1 MTRLTNE
8 LRRSIISKIMSN
20 VPMIDYREQIKVL
33 LNETAR
39 AIAPPEIMALH
50 GTPNWQ
56 YASTVRVYISRE
68 GYFWVCPIPNSDH
81 ETLGPTHPNPEWR
94 KLYAVISKA
103 DLIGATERQ
112 IKARK
117 TLEDELMQVMQST
130 TTVKGL
136 RSVLSPDLHQFV
148 PIDVELKA
156 NLPVPAVVAKLKAMG
171 MTFPEP
177 TSGGNTNG

>member
-20 VPMIDYREQIKVL
+20 VPLVDHQEQIKVL

-39 AIAPPEIMALH
+39 AIAPPEIMALWD
-50 GTPNWQ
+50 TPIWR
-56 YASTVRVYISRE
+56 YVSMRRVYIQDE
-68 GYFWVCPIPNSDH
+68 GHFLVCPLPYSSYDHLNPAHPIP
-81 ETLGPTHPNPEWR
+81 EYR
-94 KLYAVISKA
+94 KLYEAVSKA
-103 DLIGATERQ
+103 GLIGATKRQ
-112 IKARK
+112 GDARK
-117 TLEDELMQVMQST
+117 ALATELMQVMQST

-136 RSVLSPDLHQFV
+136 RNVLSPDLHKFV

-156 NLPVPAVVAKLKAMG
+156 NLPVPALVAKLKAMG